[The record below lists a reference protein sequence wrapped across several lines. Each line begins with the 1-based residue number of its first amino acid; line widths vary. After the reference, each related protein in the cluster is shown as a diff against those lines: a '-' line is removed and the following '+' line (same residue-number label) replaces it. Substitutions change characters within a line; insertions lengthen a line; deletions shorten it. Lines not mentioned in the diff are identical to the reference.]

1 MIASGLLDVIDLSI
15 LLNSLAT
22 VYIDAI
28 LILYVLYDINDDRV
42 LLDYGFWNKFT
53 NRLLFSLP
61 IV

>member
-28 LILYVLYDINDDRV
+28 LYTICTLRYQ
-42 LLDYGFWNKFT
+42 
-53 NRLLFSLP
+53 
-61 IV
+61 